1 MHRLLAIPMGKKV
14 GLVVVNKAVMSQ
26 DKKVFAIVNSGVY
39 FRTTQ
44 RGMEND
50 LVSLVPFPSQ
60 YPTFSIFL

>member
-26 DKKVFAIVNSGVY
+26 DKKVFAIVTSGVY

-44 RGMEND
+44 RGNNAAGGGTA
-50 LVSLVPFPSQ
+50 VNQNRHWNS
-60 YPTFSIFL
+60 